1 MKKNLSLT
9 QKNRIAQKEHESLL
23 KWKDISAFSFLYIG
37 KFLKKIRDDKLYLYL
52 GKDSPEFESFAYY
65 VASPDVNFELRKAY
79 YLIEIYEKFCVQL
92 KYKPEDLKGL
102 YWTTLRSILGVVEEK
117 NADEWVEKAKTLTR
131 GHLEMEVK
139 ANKSGLKTLEDL
151 NKHEHTWEKITF
163 WKCNICGETSKFK
176 PADGKIIK

>member
-9 QKNRIAQKEHESLL
+9 QKNRIAAKHHNNLI
-23 KWKDISAFSFLYIG
+23 KWKNISNLSYLSIG
-37 KFLKKIRDDKLYLYL
+37 QELKKIKEEKLYKYL
-52 GKDSPEFESFAYY
+52 GEGSPEYETFENYLK
-65 VASPDVNFELRKAY
+65 SPEIKIELRKAY
-79 YLIEIYEKFCVQL
+79 YLIQIYTVFVK
-92 KYKPEDLKGL
+92 KYKFKPEELSEIP
-102 YWTTLRSILGVVEEK
+102 WTGLRSILPVVEEK